1 MNKSEVLTGFNN
13 HLTEMIDAL
22 LEVLPNNKELK
33 AASVSIGTLRRAN
46 PKIIIPIWKTYV
58 LDKYEENIM
67 GGNIEYFLEKDY
79 TEDVKDTG
87 NATSIL
93 EKINIVKNTM
103 KELDNENIDKTI
115 LYLQN
120 LTKLCK
126 VYNL

>member
-1 MNKSEVLTGFNN
+1 
-13 HLTEMIDAL
+13 MIDAL
-22 LEVLPNNKELK
+22 LEVLPYNIELK
-33 AASVSIGTLRRAN
+33 AASVSIATLRRAN

-67 GGNIEYFLEKDY
+67 SGNIEYFLKKDY

-87 NATSIL
+87 NATTIL
-93 EKINIVKNTM
+93 EKINVVKNTI
-103 KELDNENIDKTI
+103 KDLDKENIDKTI

-126 VYNL
+126 IYYL

>member
-1 MNKSEVLTGFNN
+1 MNKSEVLMGFNN

-87 NATSIL
+87 NATTIL

-103 KELDNENIDKTI
+103 KELDKENIDKTI

-126 VYNL
+126 VYYL